1 MARNP
6 RHELGVGLLVLAAA
20 VLLGWMAL
28 KVGAL
33 RGLGSQVR
41 LQTRV
46 SDAGGLT
53 EGAVVK
59 IAGVDVGRVSGM
71 RLEDRQAVLELEVR
85 QDAAVPVDAL
95 VRVRARSVLGEKYV
109 ELIPGAQDA
118 PLAAD
123 GALLASLPPPM
134 EIDLLV
140 NQLAPMLEGLPMEEL
155 AESLRVFNAAVAQDP
170 QRVQRILADVEIM
183 ARNGAR
189 ASEELPAALG
199 ESRET
204 LRQVRDRLD
213 QAEPSIARADR
224 LLANLEAGTQDLPH
238 TREQAEALID
248 ETRQAVEEG
257 RRLIALLDDNS
268 ARLEKILANAEEID
282 KWELRRLLREEGI
295 LVRLRKGEVLE
306 PPAED

>member
-33 RGLGSQVR
+33 RGLGNQVR
-41 LQTRV
+41 LETRV

-71 RLEDRQAVLELEVR
+71 RLQDRQAVLELEVR

-109 ELIPGAQDA
+109 ELIPGAVDA
-118 PLAAD
+118 ALAQD
-123 GALLASLPPPM
+123 GAVLASLPPPM

-140 NQLAPMLEGLPMEEL
+140 NQLAPLLEGLPMEEL

-183 ARNGAR
+183 ARNGAV
-189 ASEELPAALG
+189 ASEVLPATLG

-213 QAEPSIARADR
+213 QAEPAVARADR
-224 LLANLEAGTQDLPH
+224 LLANLEAGTEDLPH
-238 TREQAEALID
+238 TREQADALIE

-268 ARLEKILANAEEID
+268 ARLEKILENAEEID

-306 PPAED
+306 PPEE